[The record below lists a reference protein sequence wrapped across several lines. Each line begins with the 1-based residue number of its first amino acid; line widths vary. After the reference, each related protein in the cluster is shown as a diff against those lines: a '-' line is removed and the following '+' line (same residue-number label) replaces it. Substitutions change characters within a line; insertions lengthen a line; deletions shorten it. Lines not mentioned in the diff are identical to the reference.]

1 MYLQAK
7 LYVSKY
13 SNPEALAAL
22 EKVEMPGV
30 TVPPEYIPNFS
41 SRTMIV
47 PLMYWRKSNQIH
59 AWFVREVQEGVDQC
73 QTAYVDPDKLRELR
87 ALCRTVLDAR
97 NGDDGEAV
105 AQRLL
110 PTQAGFFFGGT
121 GYDEYYYSDL
131 QETVQ
136 ALDRLLA
143 DYDAGLLKGWEIEY
157 HSSW

>member
-13 SNPEALAAL
+13 SHPEALAAL
-22 EKVEMPGV
+22 EKVELPGV
-30 TVPPEYIPNFS
+30 TVPPEYIPNFP
-41 SRTMIV
+41 SRTMTV

-59 AWFVREVQEGVDQC
+59 RWFVREVQEGVDQC

-87 ALCRTVLDAR
+87 DLCRKVLEAR
-97 NGDDGEAV
+97 AGPDGESV
-105 AQRLL
+105 AKLLL
-110 PTQAGFFFGGT
+110 PTESGFFFGGVE
-121 GYDEYYYSDL
+121 YDEYYYKDL
-131 QETVQ
+131 EDTLD

-143 DYDAGLLKGWEIEY
+143 DYDAGLLKGWSIEY